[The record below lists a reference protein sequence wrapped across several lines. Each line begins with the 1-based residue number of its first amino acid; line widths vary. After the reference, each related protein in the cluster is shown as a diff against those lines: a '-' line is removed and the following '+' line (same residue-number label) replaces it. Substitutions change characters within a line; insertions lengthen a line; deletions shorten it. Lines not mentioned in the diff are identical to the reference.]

1 MAKVAETAIIVVV
14 EKRIFSSLVGNVYK
28 LTDIQNLASI
38 NFIIESYGGGLFLN
52 YFSSVHNLLKS
63 SSTPPVIVNR
73 RTKGFLPR

>member
-38 NFIIESYGGGLFLN
+38 NFMD
-52 YFSSVHNLLKS
+52 
-63 SSTPPVIVNR
+63 
-73 RTKGFLPR
+73 